1 MKYLTR
7 RLIKLTNDE
16 INTLLKADTILSD
29 IKTKMKIDMIGND
42 CGSVMLNLYFDYDD
56 NITASYVLIAE
67 MDRILYALCNCTEIV
82 TEVNDEGDEND
93 Q

>member
-29 IKTKMKIDMIGND
+29 IKIKMRADMTGND
-42 CGSVMLNLYFDYDD
+42 YGSVIMNLNYQY
-56 NITASYVLIAE
+56 E
-67 MDRILYALCNCTEIV
+67 
-82 TEVNDEGDEND
+82 DE
-93 Q
+93 